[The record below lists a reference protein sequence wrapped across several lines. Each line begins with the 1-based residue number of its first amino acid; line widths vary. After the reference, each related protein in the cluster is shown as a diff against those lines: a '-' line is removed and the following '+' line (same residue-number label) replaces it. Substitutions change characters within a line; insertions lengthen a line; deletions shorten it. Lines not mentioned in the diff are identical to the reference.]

1 MANVWYTEEEKK
13 LAVQYYLASGKSLL
27 KCGDDLNLNEYDLP
41 NWLYRIDEE
50 DKYVPNG
57 ISAEILKET
66 FFESIRQREAK
77 TKKKAERKKRFYR
90 PTSASMVYRR

>member
-1 MANVWYTEEEKK
+1 MANIWYTEEEKK

-50 DKYVPNG
+50 DKYVPYG
-57 ISAEILKET
+57 ISAETLKEA
-66 FFESIRQREAK
+66 FFESVQKGEAK
-77 TKKKAERKKRFYR
+77 TKKKAEQKKRFYR
-90 PTSASMVYRR
+90 PTSASLVYRR